1 MAITKALREGI
12 LKVGAKRA
20 GKLEN
25 EVEHDEW
32 FSSIGHAPMADLF
45 RLYSKV
51 CHHYL
56 VPLLSQVPL
65 DSSLFKRDNSYN
77 NSMAPP
83 ETVADK
89 NGEDGSENSKEN
101 MDPLMMDL
109 QVCEGLI
116 DTILC
121 EHCVTNFI
129 LPGHGV
135 RTSSNSVV
143 HDRSLQLRCGQ
154 LGAGEAIQHGAGPM
168 LQ

>member
-1 MAITKALREGI
+1 MRLGRHTAISKALREGI

-25 EVEHDEW
+25 ETEHDEW
-32 FSSIGHAPMADLF
+32 FSSIGHAPMADLY

-56 VPLLSQVPL
+56 VPLLSQVNL

-83 ETVADK
+83 ESVADK
-89 NGEDGSENSKEN
+89 NGEDGAENSKEN

-109 QVCEGLI
+109 QVRSK
-116 DTILC
+116 
-121 EHCVTNFI
+121 
-129 LPGHGV
+129 V
-135 RTSSNSVV
+135 RLLSVM
-143 HDRSLQLRCGQ
+143 
-154 LGAGEAIQHGAGPM
+154 IQ
-168 LQ
+168 

>member
-1 MAITKALREGI
+1 MREMLHNLMPTFLSSTFSIKLLVAMFSSFPIIAEFEAWTAHGNHQGLREGI

-25 EVEHDEW
+25 ETEHDEW
-32 FSSIGHAPMADLF
+32 FSGIGHAPMADLY

-116 DTILC
+116 DTI
-121 EHCVTNFI
+121 HC
-129 LPGHGV
+129 
-135 RTSSNSVV
+135 
-143 HDRSLQLRCGQ
+143 SL
-154 LGAGEAIQHGAGPM
+154 
-168 LQ
+168 